1 MNVFNHCW
9 WRHMN
14 MPTIKV
20 SYSFVCSTFFGALLQ
35 GFCYR
40 NVNDSL
46 IKVIQGDLRILL
58 PGITCIWSDLKMM
71 HYKSVACAYWQCRTC
86 ALNFLWCH
94 QPRGP
99 FLSPSCF
106 NERICRA
113 TKHWEHWCFPC
124 FAVLVFFYS
133 LAISTVAS
141 VWYLTRFIPDS
152 SWQCFQEPIARSET
166 FVFIPISETNSCRCY
181 LCKVFV

>member
-1 MNVFNHCW
+1 MYWILFGGKDHWLLEMNVFNHWW

-124 FAVLVFFYS
+124 FRGACIFLFFGNLHCCFCVIFDKVHSGLFMAVFS
-133 LAISTVAS
+133 
-141 VWYLTRFIPDS
+141 R
-152 SWQCFQEPIARSET
+152 
-166 FVFIPISETNSCRCY
+166 TNS
-181 LCKVFV
+181 